1 MGGPFDEPHLDDV
14 ERTWGAVFAAGAA
27 APSSKQTACLR
38 AWSSASASVAESLT
52 FGEFWARAAGGGAR
66 LGGGHDDRV
75 VFLSHPSV
83 RYYLAAAGAFARQC
97 AVVNLNWRQ
106 PASALRHAVATVD
119 AAAFVVSDPLAD
131 LADEVGSF
139 RGAPR
144 HRLDDLF
151 DESPPPPAR
160 SPGSGAIQAGPRDVA
175 VVMFTSGSTGR
186 PKGVP
191 MTHAGLLH
199 ACRSKLVAHGGFAN
213 VARGTVSFLP
223 NFHVIGFVNNFLFN
237 AYARCPGAVL
247 VEAAS
252 ALITVDLLEKAIGAM
267 APDSV
272 DTVPTILE
280 AVANSVVSRPDVVA
294 TFAEVRLVTC
304 GGAPLPSAA
313 YDALSAAGIHPMPH
327 YGQTEFS
334 GGFCLVGAP
343 RAGRD
348 VMRPVQGLSLIHI

>member
-1 MGGPFDEPHLDDV
+1 MVATLFSS
-14 ERTWGAVFAAGAA
+14 AVFTMDHRTIPLQGALLCLAG
-27 APSSKQTACLR
+27 LG
-38 AWSSASASVAESLT
+38 WVALKAYETST
-52 FGEFWARAAGGGAR
+52 F
-66 LGGGHDDRV
+66 
-75 VFLSHPSV
+75 
-83 RYYLAAAGAFARQC
+83 
-97 AVVNLNWRQ
+97 
-106 PASALRHAVATVD
+106 D

-237 AYARCPGAVL
+237 GYARCPGAVEAICGAISSHASESPKCSREGCKFL
-247 VEAAS
+247 AALLKEGDGAEAA
-252 ALITVDLLEKAIGAM
+252 
-267 APDSV
+267 
-272 DTVPTILE
+272 
-280 AVANSVVSRPDVVA
+280 
-294 TFAEVRLVTC
+294 
-304 GGAPLPSAA
+304 
-313 YDALSAAGIHPMPH
+313 AAGLTQ
-327 YGQTEFS
+327 GRKRVRNSQLQRLLSRSFS
-334 GGFCLVGAP
+334 TRFG
-343 RAGRD
+343 
-348 VMRPVQGLSLIHI
+348 